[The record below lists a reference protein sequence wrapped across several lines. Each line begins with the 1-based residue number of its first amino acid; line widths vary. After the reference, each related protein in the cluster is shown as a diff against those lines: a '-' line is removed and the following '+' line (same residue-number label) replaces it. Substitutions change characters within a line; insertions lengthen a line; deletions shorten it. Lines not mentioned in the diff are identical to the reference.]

1 MINGPQNLTEVNHQ
15 DGPGRHFD
23 VLVFSDFR
31 FPGGTST
38 GIAAAVRCLGRA
50 GYSVGMIH
58 VQSSVFPTERP
69 FHPEIV
75 DAVQTGHAHL
85 IPNHEQPTRA
95 GLALFLNPLVFRSPL
110 NIPFRIHAEKAV
122 LILSQPV
129 ANALGEPYYDLAAA
143 LDHCQRTANTEVVV
157 APMSVVCRANLLAHF
172 PMAGNVFD
180 QDWTDII
187 DVEGLAVD
195 RRHFRSEIPVI
206 GRHSRPGNEKWPRTA
221 EEMLAAYP
229 ARDDVRVRILG
240 VGPRVNELVGSPP
253 SNWELFH
260 FGDLDVHYFLSSIDF
275 WVYFHDPA
283 WVESFGRAIAE
294 AMASG
299 AVTLLP
305 HHFEKSFSEGA
316 IYCQPAEV
324 MEIVNHLYSHPKEY
338 QSWSRK
344 ARRVIE
350 RDYGEHRYLQRVEE
364 LIGPPGPTRLE
375 GEAAADAPPD
385 LDSKPGPIRMSLHRS
400 PCTPRLDFEVVYLGD
415 FCADNEDW
423 PRVADEIALLR
434 RHKINAGIMHLPLG
448 AAGGNVNANLVAQV
462 HAGAGIPVNPKRSVV
477 DTRSVVLT
485 ASTLEQ
491 VLVERPVHHVFADQ
505 VVLLCDDLL
514 GTEPW
519 LQKLLQIQRQATEL
533 YGGSCL
539 FSAVRPGTYRR
550 LQAATHVLPIAPQW
564 DGSTARLAGSRLRR
578 RLREIAP
585 HLPWCVGVLSDC
597 GGTSSDD
604 PASANAD
611 LRSLDDGWQ
620 IWWYGGSTGQP
631 SLPQRN
637 WVSIDR
643 SEMTVERFLS
653 KIDILAVLPTGNHG
667 ITSYSAVWKAL
678 QAGLPVILP
687 ESWREDFGPGP
698 LYRHSTELV
707 ATLNKLA
714 ERRGFRQ
721 DVFAHNAAQID
732 RRNMLTS
739 DSDLKIV
746 ETLAG
751 RPPRNP
757 ARVKR
762 LRPGRVL
769 FMSSNGVGVGHL
781 SRLLAIARRLP
792 STLEPVF
799 LSLSQA
805 LPVVRQFG
813 FHGEFLP
820 YHLSTLSDYD
830 DWNGWLEALLAQIFD
845 AYAVSTVVFDG
856 SMPYSGLCRAVST
869 RSDCRL
875 VWVRR
880 GMWRPD
886 QDNTVHISRSRFAD
900 LIIEPDDIAADLD
913 FGTAAEHRG
922 EVVVVD
928 PIRVLDPA
936 ELLTR
941 KESCAKLSLNH
952 RKRYALIQLGAG
964 NNFSN
969 VDVID
974 QVIATL
980 REIGLVQPVI
990 AEWLTAETPLDLWP
1004 EVPRLRCYPI
1014 SRYFRAFDFTISAV
1028 GYNSFNEIISFG
1040 LPSVLVPNLN
1050 QMMDDQSARASFA
1063 DSHDAAIHVDT
1074 SLRPMLREVI
1084 AAIHDDGIRK
1094 NLVRNCR
1101 KLARA
1106 NGAREAASI
1115 IAEIAGICG
1124 DGR

>member
-1 MINGPQNLTEVNHQ
+1 LITRSLNLNEVNNQ

-38 GIAAAVRCLGRA
+38 GIAAAVRCLGRV
-50 GYSVGMIH
+50 GYNVGMIH
-58 VQSSVFPTERP
+58 VASSVFSTNRP

-75 DAVQTGHAHL
+75 DAIQSGHVHL
-85 IPNHEQPTRA
+85 VPHNSQPLQA
-95 GLALFLNPLVFRSPL
+95 GLALFLNPLVFRTPL
-110 NIPFRIHAEKAV
+110 NIPFQIQAEKAV
-122 LILSQPV
+122 LVLSQPV
-129 ANALGEPYYDLAAA
+129 ANALGEPYYDLKAA
-143 LDHCQRTANTEVVV
+143 LDHCQRTAHTEVII
-157 APMSVVCRANLLAHF
+157 APMSAVCRDNLQAYF
-172 PMAGNVFD
+172 PGAENVFD

-195 RRHFRSEIPVI
+195 RRRFRAEIPVI
-206 GRHSRPGNEKWPRTA
+206 GRHSRPGDEKWPATA
-221 EEMLAAYP
+221 EDMLAAYP

-240 VGPRVNELVGSPP
+240 AGPRINELVGSPP

-275 WVYFHDPA
+275 WVYFHNPA

-299 AVTLLP
+299 AVTMLP
-305 HHFEKSFSEGA
+305 HHFEKSFSDGA

-324 MEIVNHLYSHPKEY
+324 TDIVNHLYSHPKEY
-338 QSWSRK
+338 QTWSRR

-350 RDYGEHRYLQRVEE
+350 RDYGEHRYIQRVED
-364 LIGPPGPTRLE
+364 LIGSPESARKD
-375 GEAAADAPPD
+375 GEITGGAAPEA
-385 LDSKPGPIRMSLHRS
+385 DSKPHPLQKHAPQGPGPEQLQ
-400 PCTPRLDFEVVYLGD
+400 FEVVYLGD
-415 FCADNEDW
+415 FCSNDEDW
-423 PRVADEIALLR
+423 PRVADELALLR
-434 RHKINAGIMHLPLG
+434 RHKINTGIVHLPLS

-462 HAGAGIPVNPKRSVV
+462 HDGAGNPVNPMRSVI
-477 DTRSVVLT
+477 DTHSVVLT
-485 ASTLEQ
+485 TSTLEQ
-491 VLVERPVHHVFADQ
+491 ILVKRPVHHVFADQ

-514 GTEPW
+514 STETW
-519 LQKLLQIQRQATEL
+519 LQKLIHLQQQATEL

-539 FSAVRPGTYRR
+539 FSAVRPGMFRR
-550 LQAATHVLPIAPQW
+550 LQSVEHLLPVAPQW
-564 DGSTARLAGSRLRR
+564 DISTAQTTDSGLRR

-597 GGTSSDD
+597 GKTLSDD
-604 PASANAD
+604 PGIIDAD
-611 LRSLDDGWQ
+611 LTSLDDGWRV
-620 IWWYGGSTGQP
+620 WWYGCSTGQP
-631 SLPQRN
+631 SLTQQN
-637 WVSIDR
+637 WVSIGR

-653 KIDILAVLPTGNHG
+653 KIDVMAVLPTGNRRLASH
-667 ITSYSAVWKAL
+667 TAVWKAL
-678 QAGLPVILP
+678 HAGLPVILP

-698 LYRHSTELV
+698 LYRHSTEFID
-707 ATLNKLA
+707 TLKKLA
-714 ERRGFRQ
+714 ERPDFRQ
-721 DVFAHNAAQID
+721 EILTHVGVQID
-732 RRNMLTS
+732 RRNAQSS
-739 DSDLKIV
+739 DGELKVV

-751 RPPRNP
+751 HIIPKP
-757 ARVKR
+757 ARVTSPR
-762 LRPGRVL
+762 TGRVL

-792 STLEPVF
+792 DQLEPVF

-830 DWNGWLEALLAQIFD
+830 DWNGWLEVTLAQILD
-845 AYAVSTVVFDG
+845 AYSVDTVVFDG

-869 RSDCRL
+869 RNDCRM
-875 VWVRR
+875 VWIRR

-886 QDNTVHISRSRFAD
+886 QDNTVHLSRARFAD
-900 LIIEPDDIAADLD
+900 LIIEPDDIAAVLD
-913 FGTAAEHRG
+913 SGKAAEYRN

-928 PIRVLDPA
+928 PIRVLDPN
-936 ELLTR
+936 ELLSR
-941 KESCAKLSLNH
+941 KESCTTLGLNQ

-974 QVIATL
+974 QIIGTL
-980 REIGLVQPVI
+980 REIGSVQPVI

-1004 EVPRLRCYPI
+1004 EVPRLRGYPI
-1014 SRYFRAFDFTISAV
+1014 SRYYRAFDFTVSAV

-1050 QMMDDQSARASFA
+1050 QMMDDQSARALFA
-1063 DSHDAAIHVDT
+1063 DSHDAAIHVNAE
-1074 SLRPMLREVI
+1074 LRPMLREVI

-1094 NLVRNCR
+1094 DMVRNCR
-1101 KLARA
+1101 KLARP
-1106 NGAREAASI
+1106 NGAREAAGI
-1115 IAEIAGICG
+1115 VAEIAGIAG
-1124 DGR
+1124 DTR